1 MMNLKMRLERL
12 CDKKCWARLHFADG
26 TSLTGRVLRV
36 GHDYI
41 ELECYGEA
49 DRPVSH
55 DYSKHLV
62 PLHLVKYITVDSTTF
77 ADAER
82 NRLNFLSTLDSSQES
97 LPELEK

>member
-1 MMNLKMRLERL
+1 MINLKMRLERL
-12 CDKKCWARLHFADG
+12 CDKKCWAKLHFTDG

-41 ELECYGEA
+41 ELECYGET
-49 DRPVSH
+49 DRPISR

-62 PLHLVKYITVDSTTF
+62 PLHLVKYITVDSTAF

-82 NRLNFLSTLDSSQES
+82 NRLTFLSALDSGQES
-97 LPELEK
+97 MPELEK

>member
-12 CDKKCWARLHFADG
+12 CDKKSWARLHFSDS
-26 TSLTGRVLRV
+26 TTLTGRVLRV

-41 ELECYGEA
+41 ELECYGDA
-49 DRPVSH
+49 DRPGAR

-62 PLHLVKYITVDSTTF
+62 PLHLVQYITVDSTAF

-82 NRLNFLSTLDSSQES
+82 NRLMFLSSLETSQES